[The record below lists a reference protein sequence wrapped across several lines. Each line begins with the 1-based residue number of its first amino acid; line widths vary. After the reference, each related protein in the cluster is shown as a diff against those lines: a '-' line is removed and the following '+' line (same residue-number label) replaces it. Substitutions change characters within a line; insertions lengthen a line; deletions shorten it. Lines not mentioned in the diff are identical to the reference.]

1 MHCIQGI
8 LKAVYSFVGAYAP
21 VGRRIYRQPSGYLSA
36 MSLDSTVGLARPET
50 KSLRATIPEGIVAYL
65 GIQAGD
71 KLDWTMEND
80 KNGERIVVVRKSKTP
95 TLPEKLAKKRK

>member
-1 MHCIQGI
+1 
-8 LKAVYSFVGAYAP
+8 
-21 VGRRIYRQPSGYLSA
+21 
-36 MSLDSTVGLARPET
+36 MSLDSTVGLARPQT

-80 KNGERIVVVRKSKTP
+80 KSGERIVVVRKAKSLT
-95 TLPEKLAKKRK
+95 PEKQSRKQK

>member
-1 MHCIQGI
+1 M
-8 LKAVYSFVGAYAP
+8 YP
-21 VGRRIYRQPSGYLSA
+21 
-36 MSLDSTVGLARPET
+36 MSLDSTVGLARPQT

-80 KNGERIVVVRKSKTP
+80 KDGERIIIVRKSKVISP
-95 TLPEKLAKKRK
+95 FEKQSKKRK

>member
-1 MHCIQGI
+1 
-8 LKAVYSFVGAYAP
+8 
-21 VGRRIYRQPSGYLSA
+21 
-36 MSLDSTVGLARPET
+36 MSLDSTVGLARPQT

-80 KNGERIVVVRKSKTP
+80 KSGERIVVVRKAKALVS
-95 TLPEKLAKKRK
+95 PEMQPRKRK